1 MPIHTGVGGK
11 QNMAITTLPPTV
23 GPRVRR
29 PRLQGRHWVRLT
41 LFLLIAA
48 GGFWGALY
56 ALSVAPSQSSIPERR
71 PLPVRVSALGRMAP
85 EGEVVAVAPPTLM
98 GASAGT
104 RLDQLLVTVGDEV
117 KAGQIVAILDTQRSR
132 AATVLEAKAKVEV
145 AKAKL
150 AQVQTGPKRHEVSAQ
165 QAVIRRSEADL
176 MAAQEEFERT
186 QRLSHS
192 NSVSREDYTLSRQKF
207 AQARATLEQN
217 KAQLDS
223 LQTIRQVDVKVA
235 EAEVLQAEASLAV
248 AQEDLQ
254 HTQVRSPLSGRV
266 LRIRVRPGERV
277 GDQGILDV
285 GNTNVMHVVA
295 EIYEEDVGKVRIG
308 QSAKVRVPTL
318 GVDLTG
324 AVVSKDLIVGRK
336 VIFSNDPVAD
346 IDARVVEVRIR
357 LSATDGA
364 KVAGLSNARVDVVID
379 VNGATR

>member
-1 MPIHTGVGGK
+1 
-11 QNMAITTLPPTV
+11 MANTTLPLTAH
-23 GPRVRR
+23 PRVRK
-29 PRLQGRHWVRLT
+29 PRLQSRRWFWLA
-41 LFLLIAA
+41 LLLPIAV
-48 GGFWGALY
+48 GGYGGALY
-56 ALSVAPSQSSIPERR
+56 TPSLHPSQPSTPVRR
-71 PLPVRVSALGRMAP
+71 SLPARVSALGRLAP
-85 EGEVVAVAPPTLM
+85 EGEVVAVAPPTLI

-104 RLDQLLVTVGDEV
+104 RVDQVLVTVGDEV

-150 AQVQTGPKRHEVSAQ
+150 AQVQAGPKRHEVSAQ

-176 MAAQEEFERT
+176 LAAHEEFERT

-192 NSVSREDYTLSRQKF
+192 KAVSREEYTLSRQKH
-207 AQARATLEQN
+207 AQAQATLEQN

-223 LQTIRQVDVKVA
+223 LKTIRQVDVNAA

-248 AQEDLQ
+248 AQEDLL

-295 EIYEEDVGKVRIG
+295 EIYEEDVGKVSIG
-308 QSAKVRVPTL
+308 QTAKARVPTL
-318 GVDLTG
+318 GVDLFGT
-324 AVVSKDLIVGRK
+324 VVSKDLIVSRK

-357 LSATDGA
+357 LSAADGA

-379 VNGATR
+379 VSRVTQ

>member
-1 MPIHTGVGGK
+1 MT
-11 QNMAITTLPPTV
+11 NTTLPLTARHRV
-23 GPRVRR
+23 GEPRFQSRR
-29 PRLQGRHWVRLT
+29 WFWLALI
-41 LFLLIAA
+41 LLIAV

-56 ALSVAPSQSSIPERR
+56 ALPLDPSRPSAFERR
-71 PLPVRVSALGRMAP
+71 SLPARVSALGRLAP
-85 EGEVVAVAPPTLM
+85 EGEVVAVAPPTLI

-104 RLDQLLVTVGDEV
+104 RVDQLLVTVGDEV

-150 AQVQTGPKRHEVSAQ
+150 AQVQAGPKHHEVSAQ

-176 MAAQEEFERT
+176 TAAQEEFERT
-186 QRLSHS
+186 ERLIHAKA
-192 NSVSREDYTLSRQKF
+192 VSREEYTVSRQKF
-207 AQARATLEQN
+207 AQVRATLEQS

-223 LQTIRQVDVKVA
+223 LKTIRQVDVKAA
-235 EAEVLQAEASLAV
+235 EAEVFQAQASLAV

-266 LRIRVRPGERV
+266 LRIRARPGERA

-295 EIYEEDVGKVRIG
+295 EIYEEDVGKVSIG
-308 QSAKVRVPTL
+308 QTAQVRVPTL
-318 GVDLTG
+318 GVGLSGT
-324 AVVSKDLIVGRK
+324 VVSKDLIVSRK

-357 LSATDGA
+357 LSAVDGA
-364 KVAGLSNARVDVVID
+364 RVAGLSNARVEVVID
-379 VNGATR
+379 LSGVTQ